1 MSMCAC
7 LCSMKCI
14 NCVFVHKFSLVPVLI
29 QFIHEKSQVT
39 FPFWAKLRVRPS
51 GLSEV
56 IGRSVSEE
64 DISSDSRVVDD
75 LPGSAVSCHSSL
87 RCAFICAHL
96 QANDAFSFDQLFF
109 CEFSLVLLS
118 LSAHIKKQK
127 NKTTHLSLLFVTT
140 ELKKSAFYQRLFT
153 RRLRSCSLLM
163 VTHDGYIVSF
173 FRWLGFRSHRQTSN
187 WL

>member
-1 MSMCAC
+1 MHVCAPC
-7 LCSMKCI
+7 NVI

-64 DISSDSRVVDD
+64 DISSDSRVVVDD
-75 LPGSAVSCHSSL
+75 LPGSAVSRHSSL
-87 RCAFICAHL
+87 RRAFICAHL
-96 QANDAFSFDQLFF
+96 QANDAFSFDQLLF

-118 LSAHIKKQK
+118 LSAHIKKK
-127 NKTTHLSLLFVTT
+127 PHTSLIIVCHHRTKIICLLPTTVHAKTEVV
-140 ELKKSAFYQRLFT
+140 FT
-153 RRLRSCSLLM
+153 PNGD
-163 VTHDGYIVSF
+163 T
-173 FRWLGFRSHRQTSN
+173 
-187 WL
+187 

>member
-1 MSMCAC
+1 M
-7 LCSMKCI
+7 
-14 NCVFVHKFSLVPVLI
+14 HKFSLVPVLI
-29 QFIHEKSQVT
+29 QFIHETSQVT

-51 GLSEV
+51 GVSEV

-64 DISSDSRVVDD
+64 ISSDSRVVDD

-118 LSAHIKKQK
+118 LSAHIKK
-127 NKTTHLSLLFVTT
+127 TTHLSLLFVTT
-140 ELKKSAFYQRLFT
+140 ELKKSAFYQR
-153 RRLRSCSLLM
+153 RKDLRSC
-163 VTHDGYIVSF
+163 
-173 FRWLGFRSHRQTSN
+173 
-187 WL
+187 

>member
-1 MSMCAC
+1 M
-7 LCSMKCI
+7 
-14 NCVFVHKFSLVPVLI
+14 HKFSLVPVLI

-39 FPFWAKLRVRPS
+39 FPFWAKLRVHPS

-56 IGRSVSEE
+56 IRRSVLEE

-96 QANDAFSFDQLFF
+96 QANYAFSFDQLFF

-118 LSAHIKKQK
+118 LSVHNSKKD
-127 NKTTHLSLLFVTT
+127 TRLSLLFVTT
-140 ELKKSAFYQRLFT
+140 ELKKKSAFYQQLFT
-153 RRLRSCSLLM
+153 RRLRSCSHLK

-173 FRWLGFRSHRQTSN
+173 FRWLGFHSHKQTSN